1 MRLYL
6 AGPMTGYPR
15 WNFDSFER
23 GASVLRSSGFEVIS
37 PAEAD
42 LAEGFDPDAPAHHFT
57 REHLLAALRR
67 DAEMVLASDGVALL
81 DGWRHSKGALAE
93 RALAR
98 AAGLP
103 ARPVALWLADGPT
116 PQEGLTE

>member
-15 WNFDSFER
+15 WNFDAFLA
-23 GASVLRSSGFEVIS
+23 GASALRRAGFEVLC

-42 LAEGFDPDAPAHHFT
+42 LAEGFDPDAPAHYFT
-57 REHLLAALRR
+57 REDLLRALRR
-67 DAEMVLASDGVALL
+67 DAELVLASDGVALL

-98 AAGLP
+98 AAGLR
-103 ARPVALWLADGPT
+103 ARPVAHWLNDGPT
-116 PQEGLTE
+116 PTEGLPL

>member
-1 MRLYL
+1 
-6 AGPMTGYPR
+6 MTNYPR
-15 WNFDSFER
+15 WNFDAFLA
-23 GASVLRSSGFEVIS
+23 GASALRRAGFEVS
-37 PAEAD
+37 CPAEAD

-67 DAEMVLASDGVALL
+67 DAEMVLSSDGVALL

-116 PQEGLTE
+116 PTEGPTQ

>member
-1 MRLYL
+1 MILYL
-6 AGPMTGYPR
+6 AGPMRGYPR
-15 WNFDSFER
+15 WNFDAFER
-23 GASVLRSSGFEVIS
+23 GASALRSAGFTVHC

-42 LAEGFDPDAPAHHFT
+42 LENGFDPDSPEHLFT
-57 REHLLAALRR
+57 REHLIAALRR
-67 DAEMVLASDGVALL
+67 DTELVLNSDGVALL

-103 ARPVALWLADGPT
+103 ARPITLWLNDGPT
-116 PQEGLTE
+116 TEGTKLS

>member
-15 WNFDSFER
+15 WNFDAFLA
-23 GASVLRSSGFEVIS
+23 GASALRRAGFDVLC

-67 DAEMVLASDGVALL
+67 DAEMVLSSDGVALL

-116 PQEGLTE
+116 PTEGPTQ